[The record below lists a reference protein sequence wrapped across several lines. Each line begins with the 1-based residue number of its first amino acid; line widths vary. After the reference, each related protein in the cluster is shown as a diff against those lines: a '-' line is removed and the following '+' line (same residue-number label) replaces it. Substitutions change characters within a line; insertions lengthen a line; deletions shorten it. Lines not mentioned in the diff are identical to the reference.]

1 MIAYATHANGNSI
14 SEMGEEPPAPDS
26 ESVEAF
32 LTDLGRTVYGGGGI
46 TPDVLIEP
54 PQASSFV
61 QFLLSRNAYFEFA
74 VEWAND
80 HKVENDDWEPGPEIL
95 EEFSHWLSEK
105 SLLTPDEI
113 AKGLADP
120 ENTELSLR
128 RIHADIFNSAFGLE
142 ARHRILSGADP
153 QIQQALSLFGEASEL
168 LARRQQL
175 EDGAPTAPASV
186 VGATH

>member
-1 MIAYATHANGNSI
+1 
-14 SEMGEEPPAPDS
+14 MGEEPPAQDS

-46 TPDVLIEP
+46 TPDVLIESA
-54 PQASSFV
+54 QASSFA

-80 HKVENDDWEPGPEIL
+80 HAVENEDWEPDAEIL
-95 EEFSHWLSEK
+95 EEFSRWLSEK
-105 SLLTPDEI
+105 SLVTPEEI

-120 ENTELSLR
+120 EDKELSLR
-128 RIHADIFNSAFGLE
+128 RIHAEILNSKFGLE

-153 QIQQALSLFGEASEL
+153 QIQQALSLFGDASDL

-175 EDGAPTAPASV
+175 EDAAPTASASI
-186 VGATH
+186 VGATN